1 MHFCFLCCFILMCEE
16 LHWDDSNREL
26 FAEQRAP
33 YKLYTIAVQSKQKCN
48 ILIAS
53 VCNMMPYL
61 QSMASALALI
71 FPALLCFN

>member
-1 MHFCFLCCFILMCEE
+1 MCEE
-16 LHWDDSNREL
+16 FNWDDSNREL
-26 FAEQRAP
+26 FAEQRPP

-61 QSMASALALI
+61 QMHLH
-71 FPALLCFN
+71 